1 MLYASSLNELM
12 PFTVSQIEWT
22 SKIRRRM
29 RKQEPQDL
37 GREGA
42 VFR

>member
-1 MLYASSLNELM
+1 MLHASSLNEPM

-22 SKIRRRM
+22 SKIRRGM
-29 RKQEPQDL
+29 RKQEPPDL
-37 GREGA
+37 EREGA